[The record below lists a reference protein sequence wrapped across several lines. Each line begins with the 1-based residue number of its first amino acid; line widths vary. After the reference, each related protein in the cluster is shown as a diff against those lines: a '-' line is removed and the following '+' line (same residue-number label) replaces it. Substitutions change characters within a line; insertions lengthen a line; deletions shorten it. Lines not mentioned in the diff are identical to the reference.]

1 MEILLL
7 ASEDRQHSTSEL
19 ITVLL
24 APIITSRRPPTRF
37 AVRAKTSGLTQF
49 GLCNQRLAGGV
60 VVALKSHY
68 KTCAPLVVPQSLH
81 LLLAPGGQ
89 PGGLAAVLLAPCA
102 RTRGKPP
109 QKAPADCAMQAPG
122 TKAGVARGPRGS
134 QIALTGRRRRT

>member
-89 PGGLAAVLLAPCA
+89 PGGLAAVLLTTSAKSSYRLRDA
-102 RTRGKPP
+102 GAWK
-109 QKAPADCAMQAPG
+109 K
-122 TKAGVARGPRGS
+122 KAGVARGPRGS